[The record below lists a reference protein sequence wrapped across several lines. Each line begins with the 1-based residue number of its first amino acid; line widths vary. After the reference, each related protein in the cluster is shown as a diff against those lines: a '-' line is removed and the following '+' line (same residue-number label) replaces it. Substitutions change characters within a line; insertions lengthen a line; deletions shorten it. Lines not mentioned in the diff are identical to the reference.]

1 MDVQAAA
8 GAFIMKLPKGANGQA
23 RATPPA
29 EQPLHVFAP
38 FLPDS
43 GIVAGH
49 RRGQYTVLV
58 LIRFCFPPRVS
69 SSSRRLI
76 RESALEHES
85 RAWPARALPCSAVIE
100 LTVGK
105 TPTIHAPLRGA
116 TMYLSLGRSK

>member
-1 MDVQAAA
+1 MRPLEGVGCKASYAGAPALSPCTRYDWILRKYRRYNCAHLDVQVAA

-29 EQPLHVFAP
+29 EQPLHVFTP

-76 RESALEHES
+76 RE
-85 RAWPARALPCSAVIE
+85 
-100 LTVGK
+100 
-105 TPTIHAPLRGA
+105 
-116 TMYLSLGRSK
+116 